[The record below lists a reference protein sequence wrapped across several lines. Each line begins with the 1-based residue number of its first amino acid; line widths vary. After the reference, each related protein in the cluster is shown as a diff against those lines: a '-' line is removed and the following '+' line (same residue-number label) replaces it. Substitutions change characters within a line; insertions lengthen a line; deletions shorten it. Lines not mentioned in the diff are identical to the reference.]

1 MKKINTLLITLIG
14 LQLLACGPDKTPP
27 PKLFEEQRTVLDKAK
42 AVEDTVQQ
50 QNQNM
55 QQNLEKQSQ

>member
-27 PKLFEEQRTVLDKAK
+27 PKLFEEQRTVLDKA
-42 AVEDTVQQ
+42 VEDTVQQ